1 MLRALKVAL
10 AVVIPAVAIWVVM
23 FWTARGP
30 FTASVV
36 PWFAGY
42 LLVIA
47 APQLMV
53 LAIGARR
60 SSRHSA
66 VIGGLVSLDAWLIFI
81 ACSEFHSNDEAG
93 LYRKQTCHT
102 RKRKVGPKQSVSM
115 AHAISHSGER
125 KQTDAAQKTFL
136 SVVTHFVSLLL
147 RRSAAYDALPISDVS
162 APKRVLSMFRNSL
175 STAMNFL

>member
-10 AVVIPAVAIWVVM
+10 AVVIPAVAICVVM

-53 LAIGARR
+53 LVIGARR

-81 ACSEFHSNDEAG
+81 AWSMIHSNDIAG
-93 LYRKQTCHT
+93 LAWFFYL
-102 RKRKVGPKQSVSM
+102 GASPLF
-115 AHAISHSGER
+115 AIAGMMLGR
-125 KQTDAAQKTFL
+125 ALARLTD
-136 SVVTHFVSLLL
+136 
-147 RRSAAYDALPISDVS
+147 R
-162 APKRVLSMFRNSL
+162 
-175 STAMNFL
+175 

>member
-10 AVVIPAVAIWVVM
+10 AVVIPAVAIYVVM

-81 ACSEFHSNDEAG
+81 AWLGVHWNDEAG
-93 LYRKQTCHT
+93 LGWLIY
-102 RKRKVGPKQSVSM
+102 VAASPLF
-115 AHAISHSGER
+115 AIAGMVLGKGLSGLTNR
-125 KQTDAAQKTFL
+125 
-136 SVVTHFVSLLL
+136 
-147 RRSAAYDALPISDVS
+147 
-162 APKRVLSMFRNSL
+162 
-175 STAMNFL
+175 

>member
-10 AVVIPAVAIWVVM
+10 AVVIPAVAIYFVM

-36 PWFAGY
+36 PCFAGY

-81 ACSEFHSNDEAG
+81 AWSELHSNDEAG
-93 LYRKQTCHT
+93 LGWLIY
-102 RKRKVGPKQSVSM
+102 VAASPLF
-115 AHAISHSGER
+115 AIAGMVLGKE
-125 KQTDAAQKTFL
+125 
-136 SVVTHFVSLLL
+136 
-147 RRSAAYDALPISDVS
+147 LPC
-162 APKRVLSMFRNSL
+162 LTNL
-175 STAMNFL
+175 